1 MIKLIKMNLFG
12 INGVKIVIP
21 RGFFSLHETDF
32 GICMSVTSG
41 TGYYYYFFNSC
52 YLLRLCSVDLIL

>member
-1 MIKLIKMNLFG
+1 MTNHDEFLWLSSIPLVMIKLIKMNLFG

-21 RGFFSLHETDF
+21 RGFFSLYETDF

-41 TGYYYYFFNSC
+41 MGYFLF
-52 YLLRLCSVDLIL
+52 

>member
-21 RGFFSLHETDF
+21 RGFFSLHETDL
-32 GICMSVTSG
+32 GIYMSVTSG
-41 TGYYYYFFNSC
+41 MGYFLF
-52 YLLRLCSVDLIL
+52 

>member
-41 TGYYYYFFNSC
+41 TGYYYYFF
-52 YLLRLCSVDLIL
+52 LILVIF

>member
-41 TGYYYYFFNSC
+41 MGYFLF
-52 YLLRLCSVDLIL
+52 